1 MIIGD
6 SFTTKEIDEYCI
18 NNLGIPGIV
27 LMENA
32 AIKILKHLDL
42 HKNQYFLIIG
52 GRGNNGGDAFALG
65 RHLLA
70 HGEKVEIFLIGGEKG
85 MSEDCSINYNILKN
99 FDVNIN
105 LIDNIKDIEDLRNSI
120 KKVIL

>member
-18 NNLGIPGIV
+18 NNLSVPGIV

-42 HKNQYFLIIG
+42 HKN
-52 GRGNNGGDAFALG
+52 
-65 RHLLA
+65 
-70 HGEKVEIFLIGGEKG
+70 
-85 MSEDCSINYNILKN
+85 
-99 FDVNIN
+99 
-105 LIDNIKDIEDLRNSI
+105 
-120 KKVIL
+120 